1 MARRTAFPTRGTV
14 RPEGGGRAA
23 SGQAPPPV
31 RQWPILLVL
40 AIAAA
45 GLITVA
51 AGPFREGTLI
61 VGGALLVGGLLR
73 WVVPEVGMLA
83 VRSRFTDIVTFGVLG
98 LAIVLLAL
106 VAMPGPWLELP
117 FVEDAV
123 HFSVR

>member
-23 SGQAPPPV
+23 SGKAPPPV

-61 VGGALLVGGLLR
+61 LGGSLLVGGVLR
-73 WVVPEVGMLA
+73 GTVPEVGMLA

-106 VAMPGPWLELP
+106 VAMPDPWLEVP
-117 FVEDAV
+117 FLEDAV

>member
-51 AGPFREGTLI
+51 AGPFREGSL
-61 VGGALLVGGLLR
+61 VLGGALLVGGVLR
-73 WVVPEVGMLA
+73 CVVPEVGMLA
-83 VRSRFTDIVTFGVLG
+83 VRSRFTDIMTFGVLG

-106 VAMPGPWLELP
+106 VAMPDPWLELP

>member
-1 MARRTAFPTRGTV
+1 MARRAAFPTRGTV

-23 SGQAPPPV
+23 SGQAPPPA

-45 GLITVA
+45 GLVTVA
-51 AGPFREGTLI
+51 AGPFREGTLV
-61 VGGALLVGGLLR
+61 VGGALLVGGVLR
-73 WVVPEVGMLA
+73 WLVPEVGMLA

-117 FVEDAV
+117 FVEDVV